1 MIQSMTGYGKAELN
15 LTNAN
20 FTIEVK
26 SLNSKQIDANVKM
39 SSVYRD
45 KEIGLRKLLSEKL
58 QRGKI
63 ELSIW
68 REKSE
73 SSSNYKINTDVIR
86 GYHQQ
91 ILGLQKDLGLKSGGI
106 SSNFPELSLENS
118 DIIPTLLKMPDVMVK
133 GEEKSDDNEWEDIQ
147 KGVDIAIAN
156 LLQFR
161 LDEGKKLEDDIT
173 NRINKLSTLLIDIA
187 PFAKARIEKIKN
199 SLSDK
204 LAEIEIKNIDE
215 NRLEQEL
222 IYYLEKLDITEE
234 QVRLDAHLTYF
245 IETMKAD
252 APNGKKLGF
261 IGQEIGREINT
272 IGSKSSDAEM
282 QKLVVQMKDELEKIK
297 EQLLNIL

>member
-15 LTNAN
+15 LKNAN
-20 FTIEVK
+20 FTIEVR

-39 SSVYRD
+39 SSIYRD

-68 REKSE
+68 RESSE
-73 SSSNYKINTDVIR
+73 SNAKYTLNTELIKEYFSQIQEVTSSLSIN
-86 GYHQQ
+86 
-91 ILGLQKDLGLKSGGI
+91 S
-106 SSNFPELSLENS
+106 S
-118 DIIPTLLKMPDVMVK
+118 DIMPSLLKMPEVLVK
-133 GEEKSDDNEWEDIQ
+133 GEEKAEDNEWEEIA
-147 KGVDIAIAN
+147 KGIDIAIGN
-156 LLQFR
+156 ILQFR
-161 LDEGKKLEDDIT
+161 LDEGEKLETDIT
-173 NRINKLSTLLIDIA
+173 ERINKLSTLLIDIS
-187 PFAKARIEKIKN
+187 PFAKGRIEKVKK
-199 SLSDK
+199 SLADK
-204 LAEIEIKNIDE
+204 LAEIDTKNIDE
-215 NRLEQEL
+215 NRFEQEL
-222 IYYLEKLDITEE
+222 IYYLEKQDITEE
-234 QVRLDAHLTYF
+234 QVRLEVHLSYF

-282 QKLVVQMKDELEKIK
+282 QKIVVQMKDELEKIK

>member
-15 LTNAN
+15 LKNAN
-20 FTIEVK
+20 FTIEVR

-39 SSVYRD
+39 SSIYRD

-68 REKSE
+68 RE
-73 SSSNYKINTDVIR
+73 SSDSSAKYTLNTELIKEYFSQIQEVTSSLSIN
-86 GYHQQ
+86 
-91 ILGLQKDLGLKSGGI
+91 S
-106 SSNFPELSLENS
+106 S
-118 DIIPTLLKMPDVMVK
+118 DIMPSLLKMPEVLVK
-133 GEEKSDDNEWEDIQ
+133 GEEKAEDNEWEEIA
-147 KGVDIAIAN
+147 KGIDIAIGN
-156 LLQFR
+156 ILQFR
-161 LDEGKKLEDDIT
+161 LDEGEKLETDIT
-173 NRINKLSTLLIDIA
+173 ARINKLSTLLVDIS
-187 PFAKARIEKIKN
+187 PFAKGRIEKVKK
-199 SLSDK
+199 SLADK
-204 LAEIEIKNIDE
+204 LAEIDTKNIDE
-215 NRLEQEL
+215 NRFEQEL
-222 IYYLEKLDITEE
+222 IYYLEKQDITEE
-234 QVRLDAHLTYF
+234 QVRLEVHLSYF

-282 QKLVVQMKDELEKIK
+282 QKIVVQMKDELEKIK

>member
-20 FTIEVK
+20 FTIEVR

-39 SSVYRD
+39 SSIYRD

-68 REKSE
+68 RESSE
-73 SSSNYKINTDVIR
+73 SSAKYTLNTQLIKEYFSQIQEVTRSLSIN
-86 GYHQQ
+86 
-91 ILGLQKDLGLKSGGI
+91 S
-106 SSNFPELSLENS
+106 S
-118 DIIPTLLKMPDVMVK
+118 DIMPSLLKMPEVLVK
-133 GEEKSDDNEWEDIQ
+133 GEEKTEDNEWEEIA
-147 KGVDIAIAN
+147 KGIDIAIGN
-156 LLQFR
+156 ILQFR
-161 LDEGKKLEDDIT
+161 LDEGAKLEADIT
-173 NRINKLSTLLIDIA
+173 TRIDKLSTLLVDIA
-187 PFAKARIEKIKN
+187 PFAKARIEKVKK
-199 SLSDK
+199 SLADK
-204 LAEIEIKNIDE
+204 LAEIDTKNIDE
-215 NRLEQEL
+215 NRFEQEL
-222 IYYLEKLDITEE
+222 IYYLEKQDITEE
-234 QVRLDAHLTYF
+234 QVRLDAHLSYF
-245 IETMKAD
+245 VKTMKAD

-282 QKLVVQMKDELEKIK
+282 QKIVVQMKDELEKIK

>member
-15 LTNAN
+15 LKNAN
-20 FTIEVK
+20 FTIEVR

-39 SSVYRD
+39 SSIYRD

-68 REKSE
+68 RE
-73 SSSNYKINTDVIR
+73 SSDSSAKYTLNTELIKEYFSQIQEVTRSLSIN
-86 GYHQQ
+86 
-91 ILGLQKDLGLKSGGI
+91 S
-106 SSNFPELSLENS
+106 S
-118 DIIPTLLKMPDVMVK
+118 DIMPSLLKMPEVLVK
-133 GEEKSDDNEWEDIQ
+133 GEEKAEDNEWEEIA
-147 KGVDIAIAN
+147 KGIDIAIGN
-156 LLQFR
+156 ILQFR
-161 LDEGKKLEDDIT
+161 LYEGEKLENDIT
-173 NRINKLSTLLIDIA
+173 ERINKLSTLLIDIS
-187 PFAKARIEKIKN
+187 PFAKGRIEKVKK
-199 SLSDK
+199 SLADK
-204 LAEIEIKNIDE
+204 LAEIDTKNIDE
-215 NRLEQEL
+215 NRFEQEL
-222 IYYLEKLDITEE
+222 IYYLEKQDITEE
-234 QVRLDAHLTYF
+234 QVRLDVHLSYF

-282 QKLVVQMKDELEKIK
+282 QKIVVQMKDELEKIK